1 MTVNPLVLLVGS
13 GELVAPV
20 VAEIER
26 ELPAVT
32 TVVATVADAATTLND
47 LRAVDRPISLL
58 VAIDVP
64 VDELIA
70 VTGPTR
76 VLLLTPEPR
85 LTGLDAAVS
94 AGTLVGVVSATW
106 TPGEFARHLAAQ
118 IRRGDG
124 AAPTP
129 DLDRAPAL
137 EALEADDA
145 EVSTRLVTAIER
157 ALGPRPR
164 LLLRAGATLVREGE
178 QVNAVFIVE
187 DGDIELSRRAAHGEQ
202 VLHRNSSGG
211 VVGMLSFTQQR
222 AAFVTAVAA
231 GPVTAIHL
239 TLEQLDQAMRHDP
252 EVSTLFSALL
262 LRALAKR
269 LVRADELH
277 LELRT
282 LNRTLAAAEVRLID
296 SARMATLG
304 ELSAGVAHELN
315 NPVGA
320 LARAADH
327 VATDLGALLDVDDR
341 AVFDEASTASPIST
355 SELRR
360 RRRELAAALSDDAL
374 ADRLARAGVATPAE
388 ANRLVAAGA
397 AALDRRVRLWQLG
410 TSVRNAASATDRI
423 TGIVSGLRSYVRDDT
438 GDEVE
443 VDVREGLDDTLRLL
457 GHRLDGVQVERRYD
471 DVPTILGRPGELN
484 QVWTNLLVNALDAL
498 DGRPAARIDVVVDRH
513 GGDVRVRIVDNGPG
527 IPADVLDRI
536 FEPRFTTKGGRVEF
550 GLGLGLSIA
559 RRIVDDHAGTI
570 ELASG
575 DATTATVLLPRAVLL
590 PVEEGA

>member
-1 MTVNPLVLLVGS
+1 MRVLLVGA
-13 GELVAPV
+13 GDLVAPV
-20 VAEIER
+20 VAEIDR

-32 TVVATVADAATTLND
+32 TAVATLADAATTLAD
-47 LRAVDRPISLL
+47 LRAAGHTIPL
-58 VAIDVP
+58 VVAVDVP

-70 VTGPTR
+70 VTGSTR

-85 LTGLDAAVS
+85 LTGLDDAVS
-94 AGTLVGVVSATW
+94 SGVLAGVVTDTW
-106 TPGEFARHLAAQ
+106 TPGEFSRHLGAQ
-118 IRRGDG
+118 IHRGDG

-137 EALEADDA
+137 EALGADEA
-145 EVSTRLVTAIER
+145 EVSARLVTAIER

-164 LLLRAGATLVREGE
+164 LALAAGTTLVREG
-178 QVNAVFIVE
+178 QPVNAVFIVE

-277 LELRT
+277 LEVRT
-282 LNRTLAAAEVRLID
+282 LNRSLAAAEVRLVE

-327 VATDLGALLDVDDR
+327 VAADLGGLLDPDDR
-341 AVFDEASTASPIST
+341 AVFDAASTAPPIST
-355 SELRR
+355 SDLRR
-360 RRRELAAALSDDAL
+360 RRRELVAALGDDAV
-374 ADRLARAGVATPAE
+374 ADRLARAGVATIAE
-388 ANRLVAAGA
+388 AERLVAAGPA
-397 AALDRRVRLWQLG
+397 AVDRRVRLWQLG
-410 TSVRNAASATDRI
+410 TSVRNAAAAADRI
-423 TGIVSGLRSYVRDDT
+423 TGIVGGLRSYVRDDT

-457 GHRLDGVQVERRYD
+457 GHRLGGVQVERRYD
-471 DVPTILGRPGELN
+471 DVPLVRGRPGELN

-498 DGRPAARIDVVVDRH
+498 DGRPSARIDVVVDRD

-527 IPADVLDRI
+527 IPAAVLDRI

-570 ELASG
+570 ELTSE
-575 DATTATVLLPRAVLL
+575 DATTATVLLPA
-590 PVEEGA
+590 EEGA